1 MNMKKTLR
9 LALIALIGALFI
21 GTFTSCKEDDP
32 VTPIIIE
39 EDTDL
44 VGDITDTRTLKAGS
58 TYKLLGGLTVKDG
71 GLLVIEKGVTIIAAD
86 NNAVPYI
93 LIEQGGKIDAQGT
106 ADEPIV
112 MTSEVKEPG
121 AWGGVHIC
129 GKAPVNVSG
138 TALSEIGDAP
148 YGGNDPND
156 NSGILRYIRLEYTGF
171 AFTEEKES
179 NGFTFYGVGNG
190 TTVEYL
196 QSYMGADDG
205 FEWFGGT
212 VNVRYLVSTDNSDD
226 SFDWTEG
233 WSGKAQYL
241 VAVQGENLGYDCDCL
256 VEADNN
262 SKDNYALP
270 ISHPILSNLTLIGN
284 NSEKSKKG
292 IRLRA
297 GTQAEIYNTLV
308 KGKADAIV
316 VETVGTGTSLADG
329 VSVLDHI
336 YIETRLK
343 SDSTFYTQ
351 EDFIA
356 NPNNKVGETINFTN
370 TYIGVIDGGKDLSA
384 DPFFEK
390 AEYKGAVHPSND
402 WTKGWTK

>member
-1 MNMKKTLR
+1 MKKTLKLAL
-9 LALIALIGALFI
+9 LALISALIV
-21 GTFTSCKEDDP
+21 GTFTSCNEPDEPTPNVEDL
-32 VTPIIIE
+32 
-39 EDTDL
+39 DL
-44 VGDITDTRTLKAGS
+44 VGDITDTKTLKEGN
-58 TYKLLGGLTVKDG
+58 TYKLLGGLTVKEG

-93 LIEQGGKIDAQGT
+93 LVEQGGKMDAQGT
-106 ADEPIV
+106 ADKPIV
-112 MTSEVKEPG
+112 MTAENKEPG

-129 GKAPVNVSG
+129 GRAPINVSG

-148 YGGNDPND
+148 YGGNIPND
-156 NSGILRYIRLEYTGF
+156 NSGTLRYIRLEYTGF
-171 AFTEEKES
+171 AFSEEKES

-205 FEWFGGT
+205 FEWFGGA
-212 VNVRYLVSTDNSDD
+212 VNVKYLVATNSGDD

-233 WSGKAQYL
+233 WTGKAQYL
-241 VAVQGENLGYDCDCL
+241 VAYQDSNMGDEGDCL
-256 VEADNN
+256 IEADNN
-262 SKDNYALP
+262 SKDNFALP
-270 ISHPILSNLTLIGN
+270 ISHPKLSNVTLIGN
-284 NSEKSKKG
+284 NSPENKKG

-329 VSVLDHI
+329 ISILDHI
-336 YIETRLK
+336 YVETRLK

-351 EDFIA
+351 DDFLA
-356 NPNNKVGETINFTN
+356 NPNNKVGETINFN
-370 TYIGVIDGGKDLSA
+370 NNYVGVIEGGKDLSA
-384 DPFFEK
+384 DSFFEK
-390 AEYKGAVHPSND
+390 AEYKGAVIPSND
-402 WTKGWTK
+402 WTRGWTK